1 MSLLRGPEFK
11 LELSSLALREGWG
24 LVLGSGVGSPKV
36 TAHQRQCRG
45 RMLGRPH
52 HDICINMD
60 VFPKYVNLVPL
71 DCFGG
76 WNDVFCCPG
85 STTQSLLNEG
95 HRKGRIVY
103 SGIGNRKQMGLR
115 ALGLTL
121 GV

>member
-11 LELSSLALREGWG
+11 LELSSLALGEGWG
-24 LVLGSGVGSPKV
+24 LVLRSGVRSPQV
-36 TAHQRQCRG
+36 TTHQRQCRG
-45 RMLGRPH
+45 RMLGRPYH
-52 HDICINMD
+52 EICIHMD
-60 VFPKYVNLVPL
+60 VFPNYVNLVPL

-76 WNDVFCCPG
+76 RNDVFCCPG
-85 STTQSLLNEG
+85 STTQGLLNEG

-103 SGIGNRKQMGLR
+103 SGMGNSKQMGLR